1 MTHTSVPQGPGGPA
15 RTIRS
20 VCVFCGSMP
29 GASPVYGEAIEAF
42 GTELARRGL
51 RLVYGGGRVG
61 LMGRLADAVLRGG
74 GEVLGVIP
82 AGLLER
88 EIGHGGVT
96 ELRVVT
102 TMHERKA
109 VMFEQSDAFVVFPGG
124 YGTLDETFEITTWK
138 QLGLHAKPI
147 VLVNVARAFDPLVA
161 LLDRLLADGFIRPA
175 HRDLVHV
182 VTDVPSAFAYLDAY
196 RAAPVAPLT
205 WADPDGAPA

>member
-1 MTHTSVPQGPGGPA
+1 
-15 RTIRS
+15 
-20 VCVFCGSMP
+20 MP
-29 GASPVYGEAIEAF
+29 GADPAYGAAVTAF
-42 GTELARRGL
+42 GRELARRGI
-51 RLVYGGGRVG
+51 RLVYGGGKVG
-61 LMGRLADAVLRGG
+61 LMGQLADAVLAGG

-82 AGLLER
+82 SGLLEK

-109 VMFEQSDAFVVFPGG
+109 IMFEQADAFVVFPGG

-147 VLVNVARAFDPLVA
+147 VVVNVAGAFDPLVE
-161 LLDRLLADGFIRPA
+161 LLARLVEKGFVRPP

-182 VTDVPSAFAYLDAY
+182 VADVPSVFAYLDAY
-196 RAAPVAPLT
+196 RPVPAAPLT
-205 WADPDGAPA
+205 WAGRNGVPD

>member
-1 MTHTSVPQGPGGPA
+1 
-15 RTIRS
+15 
-20 VCVFCGSMP
+20 MP
-29 GASPVYGEAIEAF
+29 GTDPGYGAAVAAF
-42 GTELARRGL
+42 GAELARRGI

-61 LMGRLADAVLRGG
+61 LMGRLADAVLAGG

-82 AGLLER
+82 SGLLER

-109 VMFEQSDAFVVFPGG
+109 IMFEQSDAFVVFPGG

-147 VLVNVARAFDPLVA
+147 VLVNVAGAFDPL
-161 LLDRLLADGFIRPA
+161 LQLIGRLVENGFVRPA
-175 HRDLVHV
+175 YRDLLHV
-182 VTDVPSAFAYLDAY
+182 VPDVPSVFAHLDAW
-196 RAAPVAPLT
+196 RPTPAAPLT
-205 WADPDGAPA
+205 WAERNGEPV